1 MMKKG
6 DPRWWWS
13 MTLIQWTRLRW
24 NEGEE
29 DAEVLLPELLLLL
42 LLLLVAS
49 RRGCSA

>member
-1 MMKKG
+1 MKKKG

-13 MTLIQWTRLRW
+13 MALIQWTRMGW
-24 NEGEE
+24 TKE
-29 DAEVLLPELLLLL
+29 DAEVLLLLVLVLV